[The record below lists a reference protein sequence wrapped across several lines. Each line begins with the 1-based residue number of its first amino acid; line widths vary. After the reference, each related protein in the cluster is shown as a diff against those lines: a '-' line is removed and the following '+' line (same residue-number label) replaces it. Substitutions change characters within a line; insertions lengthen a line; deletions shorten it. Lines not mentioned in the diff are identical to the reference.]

1 MQHNGFEIAEE
12 DFRLRCPGDVL
23 GTAQSGL
30 GAVQFAEWLSDTRLI
45 HRANRDANA
54 ILDADPMLKLPQ
66 HAPLRELVQF
76 ELEQGVDG
84 QSLISKRLSLREQ
97 IVVLFASLYAKSL
110 TLFLDVSKCPAKAY
124 GNNNATKKNDEKH
137 T

>member
-12 DFRLRCPGDVL
+12 DFRLRGPGDVL

-45 HRANRDANA
+45 HRA

-66 HAPLRELVQF
+66 HAPLRDLVQF
-76 ELEQGVDG
+76 EIEQGVVG
-84 QSLISKRLSLREQ
+84 
-97 IVVLFASLYAKSL
+97 
-110 TLFLDVSKCPAKAY
+110 
-124 GNNNATKKNDEKH
+124 
-137 T
+137 